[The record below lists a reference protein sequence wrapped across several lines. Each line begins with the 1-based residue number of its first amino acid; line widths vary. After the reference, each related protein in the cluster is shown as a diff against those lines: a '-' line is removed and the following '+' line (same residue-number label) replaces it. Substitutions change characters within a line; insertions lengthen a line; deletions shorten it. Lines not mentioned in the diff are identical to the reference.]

1 MYCFLH
7 IYGTVIKHLYLYL
20 PKNILSNVNTTV
32 AFDNIDRIAEILSGG
47 GTSHCVNGIIVQ
59 PKVYGP
65 FLQPSLPKHP
75 KRSLI
80 DCIEDVHIAAYVPG
94 TRPGPTEI
102 QKLQEIAL
110 SEIKRTAWR
119 KDMV

>member
-7 IYGTVIKHLYLYL
+7 IYGTVRQALILVLAKVYL
-20 PKNILSNVNTTV
+20 SHVNTTV
-32 AFDNIDRIAEILSGG
+32 AFDNIDRIAEIISGG
-47 GTSHCVNGIIVQ
+47 GTSQCVNGIIVQ

-65 FLQPSLPKHP
+65 FFPTSFTKAPKG
-75 KRSLI
+75 SLI
-80 DCIEDVHIAAYVPG
+80 DFIEDVHIAAHVPG

-102 QKLQEIAL
+102 QKPQEIAF
-110 SEIKRTAWR
+110 SEIQNTAWR